1 VIKIQNIAILTSGGD
16 SPGMNACIKAITS
29 IALHHHLGI
38 FGIQDGFNGLINNQI
53 FPISHQHVSS
63 ILQRGGTIL
72 GTARCPE
79 FLIKENRDI
88 AYHNLKAQKIDALIV
103 IGGDGSFKGASV
115 FANEFNFPVV
125 GIPGTIDNDI
135 EGTDYTI
142 GFDTALNTICEAID
156 KIRDTANS
164 HHRIFLVEVMGNNS
178 GVLALNAALAS
189 GADSVFLP
197 ECTEDFVKFEA
208 QIIKVANTNRSSIII
223 VAEGDQIGGAQNLY
237 THLNNKGMAEKIRV
251 VILGHIQRGGAPSF
265 NDRLNATLFGEKAVE
280 LLLAGTTKQLIGIQN
295 GKVSHQPFT
304 ENATKSTLKNPNF
317 LSLIEKLGN

>member
-1 VIKIQNIAILTSGGD
+1 VIKIQNIAVLTSGGD
-16 SPGMNACIKAITS
+16 APGMNACIKAITS
-29 IALHHHLGI
+29 IALHHHLGV

-53 FPISHQHVSS
+53 SPITQQEVST
-63 ILQRGGTIL
+63 IIQRGGTIL

-88 AYHNLKAQKIDALIV
+88 AYHNLKAQNIDALIV
-103 IGGDGSFKGASV
+103 IGGDGSFKGASI
-115 FANEFNFPVV
+115 FSNEFNFPVI

-197 ECTEDFVKFEA
+197 ECTEDFIKFES
-208 QIIKVANTNRSSIII
+208 QITKAAANNRSSLII

-237 THLNNKGMAEKIRV
+237 AHLNNKGMSEKIRV

-265 NDRLNATLFGEKAVE
+265 IDRLNATLFGEKAVE
-280 LLLAGTTKQLIGIQN
+280 LLLAGTTKHLIGIKN
-295 GKVSHQPFT
+295 GKVSHLPFT
-304 ENATKSTLKNPNF
+304 ENVTKSTLKNPNF

>member
-1 VIKIQNIAILTSGGD
+1 MIKIQNIAVLTSGGD
-16 SPGMNACIKAITS
+16 APGMNACIKAITS
-29 IALHHHLGI
+29 IALHHHLGV

-53 FPISHQHVSS
+53 SPITQQQVST

-88 AYHNLKAQKIDALIV
+88 AYQNLKAQNIDALIV
-103 IGGDGSFKGASV
+103 IGGDGSFKGASI
-115 FANEFNFPVV
+115 FSNEFNFPII

-178 GVLALNAALAS
+178 GVLALHAALAS

-197 ECTEDFVKFEA
+197 ECSEDFVKFEA
-208 QIIKVANTNRSSIII
+208 QITKAANTNRSSIVI

-237 THLNNKGMAEKIRV
+237 TYLNNKGMAQKIRV

-265 NDRLNATLFGEKAVE
+265 KDRLNATLFGEKAVE
-280 LLLAGTTKQLIGIQN
+280 LLLAGTTKHLIGIKN

-317 LSLIEKLGN
+317 LSLIEKLSN